1 MGTEKKKK
9 VFFFFAKTKIYK
21 DCMLFAV
28 VHKKQY
34 STNKSSFEYLQLY
47 NSLASE
53 YMKKNAIGFS
63 MSIHIKMPLQ
73 SLAKNCSNKRYKKGK
88 TALAT
93 DSLAN
98 VSLPLWPASLFQPT
112 SSDPLCQRRPVH
124 PS

>member
-1 MGTEKKKK
+1 MGTEKKLSISFLQKLK
-9 VFFFFAKTKIYK
+9 YIRIVCYLQLI
-21 DCMLFAV
+21 
-28 VHKKQY
+28 KKQY

-53 YMKKNAIGFS
+53 YMKRNAIGFS
-63 MSIHIKMPLQ
+63 MSSHIKMLLQ
-73 SLAKNCSNKRYKKGK
+73 SLAKNCSNKTLQKGK

-112 SSDPLCQRRPVH
+112 SSDPLCQ
-124 PS
+124 